1 MKKRTIE
8 KRIGHRNKE
17 TNQSKA
23 ANLDSEVGSPS
34 PKASKKKDSRIRIL
48 SFIGRMW
55 AWLFLGLLIFVFS
68 FSKGF
73 FQLGN
78 FQAVLAN
85 NAILL
90 VLALGQT
97 FVIISGGIDLSTGF
111 AMGLAS
117 VTASI
122 VMRSFPKDTNL
133 IVVILAGFLICIF
146 IGVIIGLINGT
157 LVSHLKVPPFIATLG
172 TLSIARG
179 IGYILSGGPPVSVNI
194 TGVGHLGNGYVFYF
208 HPSTKMNYFNLPDSI
223 TGAALREVVSIL
235 PFQLIYIAILL
246 FMMIWI
252 LSKTK
257 FGQHVYAIGGS
268 QIAALRAGIPV
279 NKILIKVYILSSLM
293 AAISGFLYILRYTGG
308 VADAGDALNLSS
320 IAAIVIGGASLM
332 GGEGSMIG
340 TLVGTLIIAVIQNGL
355 IIIGV
360 DPFWQYVAV
369 GVIIIMAVL
378 IDQIKAKVLS

>member
-1 MKKRTIE
+1 MKNRTIE
-8 KRIGHRNKE
+8 KRIGHRNQE
-17 TNQSKA
+17 TNQTKA

-223 TGAALREVVSIL
+223 TGEALREVVSLL

-246 FMMIWI
+246 FVMIWI

>member
-1 MKKRTIE
+1 MKNRKIE
-8 KRIGHRNKE
+8 KRIGHRNQE
-17 TNQSKA
+17 TNQSKV
-23 ANLDSEVGSPS
+23 ANLDSEVGSS
-34 PKASKKKDSRIRIL
+34 YPKSLKNKDSRIRIL

-55 AWLFLGLLIFVFS
+55 AWLFLGLLIIVFS

-78 FQAVLAN
+78 FQSVLAN

-122 VMRSFPKDTNL
+122 VMRSFPKDSSL
-133 IVVILAGFLICIF
+133 FIVVLAGFLICLF

-157 LVSHLKVPPFIATLG
+157 LVSYLKVPPFIATLG

-223 TGAALREVVSIL
+223 TGEALRDVVSIL

-246 FMMIWI
+246 FVMVWI

-279 NKILIKVYILSSLM
+279 NKILIKVYMLSSLM

-320 IAAIVIGGASLM
+320 IAAIVIGGASLL
-332 GGEGSMIG
+332 GGEGSMVG

-378 IDQIKAKVLS
+378 IDQVKAKVLS

>member
-1 MKKRTIE
+1 MKNRTIE
-8 KRIGHRNKE
+8 KRIGHRNQE

-23 ANLDSEVGSPS
+23 ANLEPEVGSPYH
-34 PKASKKKDSRIRIL
+34 KASKKKDSRIRFL

-55 AWLFLGLLIFVFS
+55 AWLFLGLLIIVFS

-122 VMRSFPKDTNL
+122 VMRSFPKDTSL
-133 IVVILAGFLICIF
+133 FIVILAGFLICLF

-157 LVSHLKVPPFIATLG
+157 LVSYLKVPPFIATLG

-194 TGVGHLGNGYVFYF
+194 PGVGHLGNGYVFYF
-208 HPSTKMNYFNLPDSI
+208 HPSTQMNYFNLPESI
-223 TGAALREVVSIL
+223 TGKALREVVSIL
-235 PFQLIYIAILL
+235 PFQVVYIAILL
-246 FMMIWI
+246 FVMVWI

-279 NKILIKVYILSSLM
+279 NKILIRVYMLSSLM

-332 GGEGSMIG
+332 GGEGSMVG